1 MAVLPQIRLHGF
13 PNPTLSAGGLLSHLS
28 CVTGCDQKLVAVIPG
43 LVLSVIAAFVVPA
56 AAAALVLL
64 LTNEYPSPPRSASLN
79 LHLCFCGMLLLF

>member
-1 MAVLPQIRLHGF
+1 MAVLPQIWLHGF

-43 LVLSVIAAFVVPA
+43 LVLSVIAAFVVPT
-56 AAAALVLL
+56 AALVLL

-79 LHLCFCGMLLLF
+79 LHLCFCGMLLF